1 MKNFKHLPFLSIL
14 CSLVLFSDCGDDE
27 SLCIC
32 YIYENGVQTRID
44 ESESGGSCQSESY
57 FIDEDN
63 YSVCQFSSG
72 NGPRGF

>member
-14 CSLVLFSDCGDDE
+14 CSLVLFSNCGDDE
-27 SLCIC
+27 RLCIC

-44 ESESGGSCQSESY
+44 ESESGNCQSESY

-63 YSVCQFSSG
+63 YSVCQLSAG
-72 NGPRGF
+72 NSNEGF

>member
-14 CSLVLFSDCGDDE
+14 CSLVLFSNCGDDE
-27 SLCIC
+27 NLCIC

-44 ESESGGSCQSESY
+44 ESESGNCESESY
-57 FIDEDN
+57 LIDEDN

>member
-14 CSLVLFSDCGDDE
+14 CSLVLFINCGDNV

-44 ESESGGSCQSESY
+44 ESESGNCQSESY

-63 YSVCQFSSG
+63 YSVCQVG
-72 NGPRGF
+72 ADGDEGF